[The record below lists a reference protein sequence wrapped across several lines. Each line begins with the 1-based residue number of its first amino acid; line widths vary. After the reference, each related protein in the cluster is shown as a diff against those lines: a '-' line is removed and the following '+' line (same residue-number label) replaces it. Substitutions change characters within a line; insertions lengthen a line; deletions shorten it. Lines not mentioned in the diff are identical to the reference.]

1 MFQSLQFETD
11 TKYPF
16 FRNMS
21 TSLTSKIR
29 NLSLHFR
36 PSTEV
41 DFIHATLIQQL
52 HHMKAL
58 YKVAIT
64 VADKVPVDL
73 DRELEHI
80 LCRFKMAH
88 TSLKSLTV
96 MTSMTFATAT
106 ADLVL
111 TQAMNRLVTI
121 LLPLFGPHPA
131 FRASVWAKDMGKGR
145 FRPATGWFCRVAPGD
160 DPDWEEGPDEAA

>member
-1 MFQSLQFETD
+1 MFQSLEFETD

-16 FRNMS
+16 FRNIP
-21 TSLTSKIR
+21 TSLTREIR

-41 DFIHATLIQQL
+41 DFIHAILIQQL

-58 YKVAIT
+58 SKVAIR

-80 LCRFKMAH
+80 LCRFKRAH

-106 ADLVL
+106 ADVVL
-111 TQAMNRLVTI
+111 TQAMTRLVTV
-121 LLPLFGPHPA
+121 LLPLFGPPPA
-131 FRASVWAKDMGKGR
+131 FRASVWSKDVGKGH
-145 FRPATGWFCRVAPGD
+145 FRPATGWFCRVAARD
-160 DPDWEEGPDEAA
+160 DPDWEAAR